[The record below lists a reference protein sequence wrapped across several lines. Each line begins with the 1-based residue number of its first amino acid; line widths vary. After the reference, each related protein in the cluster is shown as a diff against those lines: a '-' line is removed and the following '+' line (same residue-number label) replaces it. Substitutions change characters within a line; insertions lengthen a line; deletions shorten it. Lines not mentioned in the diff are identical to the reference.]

1 MKFVGPVSR
10 SNVLIGVYSDVGV
23 WTQMVISCTTGAR
36 SFIHHAVALLECML
50 VISPSYGNIVTGR
63 IRLASAVV
71 DREAR
76 DSDS

>member
-36 SFIHHAVALLECML
+36 SFIHLVVALLECML
-50 VISPSYGNIVTGR
+50 RCWT
-63 IRLASAVV
+63 
-71 DREAR
+71 
-76 DSDS
+76 